1 MRTLLEPHLL
11 ESGVSLELQACGAC
25 CKP

>member
-11 ESGVSLELQACGAC
+11 ESGVSLAFQACGAC